1 MVPGQRYLYAC
12 PDANRGGS
20 GVRGM
25 RRRHRRLAAAACCVG
40 ALGVMAAVLLPGL
53 GAGADQ
59 GDQPGTGHAKTHDPP
74 AGHGHGNSHPG
85 GWTSASTS
93 ARAHSAAADH
103 TPTPVL
109 SAQPTAHRS
118 TWTSPGSTGALAAAP
133 GAGTT
138 MTLQGVPPAPHRVTH
153 VSSQPADI
161 VEVAAAPSRPVHD
174 SVALGATISGV
185 LVAIAIVALGYGYR
199 PGNRQGRHRS
209 A

>member
-1 MVPGQRYLYAC
+1 
-12 PDANRGGS
+12 
-20 GVRGM
+20 M
-25 RRRHRRLAAAACCVG
+25 RRRHRRVAAAACCVG

-59 GDQPGTGHAKTHDPP
+59 GDQSGTGNAKTHGPP
-74 AGHGHGNSHPG
+74 AGHGHSNPHPG
-85 GWTSASTS
+85 GWTSASKSATS
-93 ARAHSAAADH
+93 APARPAAAAH

-118 TWTSPGSTGALAAAP
+118 AWPRPASTGALAPAP
-133 GAGTT
+133 GA
-138 MTLQGVPPAPHRVTH
+138 MTLQGVRSAPPAPHRVTH
-153 VSSQPADI
+153 MSSQPANI

-185 LVAIAIVALGYGYR
+185 LVAIAILALGYGYR
-199 PGNRQGRHRS
+199 PANRQGRHRS